1 MKTSKVFLEAA
12 KLVDASFSLYNGE
25 LSNNCGCC
33 CGAIHGVAKDPFII
47 SELTDL
53 FGQYFKPKSVSY
65 EDFWFGSPWPNQ
77 HTPSELLKVAARK
90 QHRVMALLFMAEI
103 SKDSE

>member
-25 LSNNCGCC
+25 LSNNHKHCC
-33 CGAIHGVAKDPFII
+33 RAIREVAKDHFII

-53 FGQYFKPKSVSY
+53 FGQYFKPKGVSF
-65 EDFWFGSPWPNQ
+65 ENFWFGSPWPNH

-90 QHRVMALLFMAEI
+90 QHRIMALLFMAEI